1 MAIRNSLM
9 LARFVSRG
17 LSRRF
22 EAASSA
28 VPFRAFSRAADDDED
43 DEGRRRK
50 KKNDDDLGLD
60 LEEVDGPKKVSDG
73 LEEFDEDEPLEPPP
87 LYGRWKEHSKP
98 FRQLAP
104 AAARK
109 HRYQAIAPKNMAAA
123 RRRLLDEFGARSMS
137 FDDPQFVY
145 DDSLR
150 PDMGLLYEKD
160 ELDQLANDTEEM
172 NFDEDD
178 VLDLEAK
185 GLVRQIIY
193 VDTVQ
198 KPVTQGNILTFRALV
213 CVGNQEGAAGY
224 AVGRGQKINEAIE
237 RATIRAMDTMVYLD
251 RFDDRT
257 LFHEVRGKFNSC
269 SLFIRPSKYGMG
281 STVSDTV
288 GCALYCFGITD
299 VVSKCYGQRNPYTVI
314 KATFDALAKHE
325 TAEQVAMKTGHSVYE
340 ITNLAKHGK
349 M

>member
-1 MAIRNSLM
+1 M

-22 EAASSA
+22 EAAST
-28 VPFRAFSRAADDDED
+28 VPLRAFSRAVGDDDDD
-43 DEGRRRK
+43 DEGRRK
-50 KKNDDDLGLD
+50 KKADDDLGLN
-60 LEEVDGPKKVSDG
+60 LEEIEAPKKKSDG
-73 LEEFDEDEPLEPPP
+73 LEDFDEDEPLEPPP
-87 LYGRWKEHSKP
+87 LYGRWKETTKP

-109 HRYQAIAPKNMAAA
+109 HRYQAIAPKNMALA

-160 ELDQLANDTEEM
+160 ELDMLANDTEEL
-172 NFDEDD
+172 NFDEDE
-178 VLDLEAK
+178 VLDLESK

-224 AVGRGQKINEAIE
+224 AVGRGGKIHEAIE
-237 RATIRAMDTMVYLD
+237 RATLRAMDTMVFID

-269 SLFIRPSKYGMG
+269 SLFIRPSKFGMG

-325 TAEQVAMKTGHSVYE
+325 TAEEVAMKTGHSVYE